1 MSYLFK
7 HVKIIQPFRML
18 HKACFAKKLTHPTAY
33 SHVLM
38 PLLLSLACVL
48 RWPRTTVGGSVEL
61 WHELRQVCQR
71 GGGGGH
77 HRPQHRQVQV
87 HPTQPNPNQT
97 KLYMSLTVLMRHGQ
111 VQKHPNLTKLNLY
124 LSFVINRPSH
134 GQVQV
139 YSNQTKLLVF
149 HKPSHGQDRCTLHK
163 PILLFI
169 LDQ

>member
-7 HVKIIQPFRML
+7 HVKIVQPFRML

-38 PLLLSLACVL
+38 PLLLSLSCVL

-87 HPTQPNPNQT
+87 HPTQPKPNQT
-97 KLYMSLTVLMRHGQ
+97 ILVFNSPHETRTSSKA
-111 VQKHPNLTKLNLY
+111 PKLNQTKY
-124 LSFVINRPSH
+124 LSIVIIRPSH

>member
-38 PLLLSLACVL
+38 PLLLSLSCVL

-87 HPTQPNPNQT
+87 HPTQPKPNQT
-97 KLYMSLTVLMRHGQ
+97 ILVFNSPHETRTSSKA
-111 VQKHPNLTKLNLY
+111 PNLTKLNTCQ
-124 LSFVINRPSH
+124 LSSTDLHMDKFRCI
-134 GQVQV
+134 
-139 YSNQTKLLVF
+139 QTKPNYSSF
-149 HKPSHGQDRCTLHK
+149 TNLHMDK
-163 PILLFI
+163 IGALYTNLSSCLF
-169 LDQ
+169 